1 MAMKI
6 RLDIKHKEIILIMV
20 KGISKIK
27 IQVLIIMNHIL
38 ENLMITID
46 NIRKIIM
53 NKKIK
58 DLKNIDI

>member
-1 MAMKI
+1 
-6 RLDIKHKEIILIMV
+6 
-20 KGISKIK
+20 
-27 IQVLIIMNHIL
+27 MNHIL

>member
-6 RLDIKHKEIILIMV
+6 RLDIKHKNIIIIIMI
-20 KGISKIK
+20 KGLSKIK
-27 IQVLIIMNHIL
+27 TKELIIMLHIL

-53 NKKIK
+53 NK
-58 DLKNIDI
+58 